1 MDLGDGVKVVCFIPA
16 RMGASR
22 FPGKVLAPIAGRPM
36 LEHCYRG
43 AAESDLLDEVVVATC
58 DAEIEAW
65 ASGAGIP
72 CVLTSPAHE
81 RATDRVA
88 EAAGRWD
95 ADVVVLVQGDE
106 PLVTPDMVDAALG
119 PVLSGEAACTNLI
132 KRIDDEEDFRSP
144 NTVKVVFDLQKRAL
158 AFTRS
163 LVPSPDRLGFAGIA
177 AYKQVAVFGFTRERL
192 LEFSQLPPTPL
203 EIAESV
209 DMLRYLEHGRPI
221 QLVETERTTH
231 GVDVPG
237 DVAVVERI
245 LAARARARSADPTR
259 GEHRL

>member
-1 MDLGDGVKVVCFIPA
+1 MKVVCFIPA

-22 FPGKVLAPIAGRPM
+22 FPGKVLTPIAGRPM

-43 AAESDLLDEVVVATC
+43 AAASDLLDEVVIATC

-65 ASGAGIP
+65 ARGAGIA
-72 CVLTSPAHE
+72 CVMTSPTHE

-88 EAAGRWD
+88 EAAGASD

-119 PVLSGEAACTNLI
+119 PVLAGGAACTNLI
-132 KRIDDEEDFRSP
+132 KRIDNEGDFRSP
-144 NTVKVVFDLQKRAL
+144 NTVKVLFDAQKHAL
-158 AFTRS
+158 AFSRS
-163 LVPSPDRLGFAGIA
+163 PVPNSGVLGFEGIT
-177 AYKQVAVFGFTRERL
+177 AYKQVAVFGCTRERL
-192 LEFSQLPPTPL
+192 LEFSQLRPTPL

-231 GVDVPG
+231 GVDVPD
-237 DVAVVERI
+237 DVGVVEQI
-245 LAARARARSADPTR
+245 LATRAHPSRELEES
-259 GEHRL
+259 

>member
-1 MDLGDGVKVVCFIPA
+1 VKVVCFIPA

-22 FPGKVLAPIAGRPM
+22 FPGKVLTPIAGRPM

-43 AAESDLLDEVVVATC
+43 AAESDLLDEVVIATC

-65 ASGAGIP
+65 ASGSDIP
-72 CVLTSPAHE
+72 CVMTSSAHE

-106 PLVTPDMVDAALG
+106 PLVTSDMVDAGLG
-119 PVLSGEAACTNLI
+119 PVLSGEAGCTNLI
-132 KRIDDEEDFRSP
+132 KRIDDEKDFRSP

-158 AFTRS
+158 AFTRT
-163 LVPSPDRLGFAGIA
+163 LVPSPDRLGFDGIA

-192 LEFSQLPPTPL
+192 LEFSQLEPTPL

-209 DMLRYLEHGRPI
+209 DMLRYLEHGRAI
-221 QLVETERTTH
+221 QFVETERATH
-231 GVDVPG
+231 GVDVPE
-237 DVAVVERI
+237 DVAIVERI
-245 LAARARARSADPTR
+245 LADRPQSTSGLAEA
-259 GEHRL
+259 

>member
-43 AAESDLLDEVVVATC
+43 AAQSELLDEVVVATC
-58 DAEIEAW
+58 DAEIEEW
-65 ASGAGIP
+65 ARGAGIS
-72 CVLTSPAHE
+72 CAMTSPEHE

-88 EAAGRWD
+88 EAAERSD

-119 PVLSGEAACTNLI
+119 PVLAGEAECTNLV
-132 KRIDDEEDFRSP
+132 KRIDDEDDFLSP
-144 NTVKVVFDLQKRAL
+144 HTVKVLFDLEQRAL
-158 AFTRS
+158 AFSRS
-163 LVPSPDRLGFAGIA
+163 PLPNPERLGFAGVA

-192 LEFSQLPPTPL
+192 LEFSRLEPTPL

-209 DMLRYLEHGRPI
+209 DMLRYLEHGRAI
-221 QLVETERTTH
+221 RFVETERTTH
-231 GVDVPG
+231 GVDVPD

-245 LAARARARSADPTR
+245 LAER
-259 GEHRL
+259 

>member
-1 MDLGDGVKVVCFIPA
+1 VKVVAFIPA

-22 FPGKVLAPIAGRPM
+22 FPGKVLTPIAGRPM

-43 AAESDLLDEVVVATC
+43 AAQSDLLDEVVIATC
-58 DAEIEAW
+58 DVEIQEW
-65 ASGAGIP
+65 ARDAGIA
-72 CVLTSPAHE
+72 CVMTSPMHE

-88 EAAGRWD
+88 EAAAGWD
-95 ADVVVLVQGDE
+95 AEVICLVQGDE

-119 PVLSGEAACTNLI
+119 PVLAGDTGCTNLI
-132 KRIDDEEDFRSP
+132 KRIDNESDFRSP
-144 NTVKVVFDLQKRAL
+144 NTVKVVFDSQRRAL
-158 AFTRS
+158 YFSRS
-163 LVPSPDRLGFAGIA
+163 PVPDPERSGFDGIP
-177 AYKQVAVFGFTRERL
+177 AYKQVAVFGFTRETL
-192 LEFSQLPPTPL
+192 LEFPTLAPTPL

-221 QLVETERTTH
+221 QLVETARETH

-245 LAARARARSADPTR
+245 LAGRRT
-259 GEHRL
+259 

>member
-1 MDLGDGVKVVCFIPA
+1 MNVVCFIPA

-43 AAESDLLDEVVVATC
+43 AAESDLLDDVVVATC

-65 ASGAGIP
+65 AAGMDIP
-72 CVLTSPAHE
+72 CVMTSPAHE

-88 EAAGRWD
+88 EAATRWE
-95 ADVVVLVQGDE
+95 ADLVVLVQGDE
-106 PLVTPDMVDAALG
+106 PLVTADMVDAALG
-119 PVLSGEAACTNLI
+119 PVLSGKAACTNLI

-163 LVPSPDRLGFAGIA
+163 LVPSPDRLGFDGIA
-177 AYKQVAVFGFTRERL
+177 AYKQVAVFAFTRERL
-192 LEFSQLPPTPL
+192 LEFSRLPPTPL
-203 EIAESV
+203 ELAESV
-209 DMLRYLEHGRPI
+209 DMLRYLEHGRAI
-221 QLVETERTTH
+221 QFVETERTTH
-231 GVDVPG
+231 GVDVPE

-245 LAARARARSADPTR
+245 LEGRPHSTSGLAD
-259 GEHRL
+259 G

>member
-1 MDLGDGVKVVCFIPA
+1 VDLGDGVKVVCFIPA

-36 LEHCYRG
+36 LEHCYCG
-43 AAESDLLDEVVVATC
+43 AAESALLDEVVIATC
-58 DAEIEAW
+58 DAEIEEW
-65 ASGAGIP
+65 AQSAGVA
-72 CVLTSPAHE
+72 CVMTSPAHE

-88 EAAGRWD
+88 EAAAHSE

-106 PLVTPDMVDAALG
+106 PLVTADMVDAALG
-119 PVLSGEAACTNLI
+119 PVLAGGAACTNLVR
-132 KRIDDEEDFRSP
+132 RIEDEDDFRSP
-144 NTVKVVFDLQKRAL
+144 NTVKVVFDLQQRAL
-158 AFTRS
+158 AFSRS
-163 LVPSPDRLGFAGIA
+163 IVPNPGRLGFDGIA

-221 QLVETERTTH
+221 QCVETEWTTQ
-231 GVDVPG
+231 GVDVPE
-237 DVAVVERI
+237 DVEVVEQI
-245 LAARARARSADPTR
+245 LAARTR
-259 GEHRL
+259 LER

>member
-1 MDLGDGVKVVCFIPA
+1 MRVVCFIPA

-22 FPGKVLAPIAGRPM
+22 FPGKVLTPIAGRPM

-43 AAESDLLDEVVVATC
+43 AAESDLLDEVVIATC

-65 ASGAGIP
+65 ASGADIP
-72 CVLTSPAHE
+72 CVMTSPAHE

-106 PLVTPDMVDAALG
+106 PLVTSTMVDAALG
-119 PVLSGEAACTNLI
+119 PVLSGKAACTNLI

-158 AFTRS
+158 AFSRS
-163 LVPSPDRLGFAGIA
+163 LVPSTDRLGFDGIA

-192 LEFSQLPPTPL
+192 LEFSELPQTPL

-209 DMLRYLEHGRPI
+209 DMLRYLEHGHAI
-221 QLVETERTTH
+221 QFVETEWITH
-231 GVDVPG
+231 GVDVPE
-237 DVAVVERI
+237 DVEVVER
-245 LAARARARSADPTR
+245 LLSARAQTSPELTER
-259 GEHRL
+259 

>member
-1 MDLGDGVKVVCFIPA
+1 VKVVCFIPA

-22 FPGKVLAPIAGRPM
+22 FPGKVLTPIAGRPM

-43 AAESDLLDEVVVATC
+43 AAESDLLNEVVIATC
-58 DAEIEAW
+58 DSEIEAW
-65 ASGAGIP
+65 ARSSDIA
-72 CVLTSPAHE
+72 CVMTSPAHE

-88 EAAGRWD
+88 EAATRWD

-106 PLVTPDMVDAALG
+106 PLVTGDMVDAALS
-119 PVLSGEAACTNLI
+119 PVLAGETACTNLI
-132 KRIDDEEDFRSP
+132 KSIDDEEDFRSL

-158 AFTRS
+158 AFSRS
-163 LVPSPDRLGFAGIA
+163 LVPSPDRLGFDGIA

-192 LEFSQLPPTPL
+192 LEFSQLSPTPL

-221 QLVETERTTH
+221 QFIETERTTH
-231 GVDVPG
+231 GVDVPA
-237 DVAVVERI
+237 DVEVVERI
-245 LAARARARSADPTR
+245 LAGQPHSTSGLAE
-259 GEHRL
+259 G